1 MASFDLSLSLRT
13 IDAVPALVRARST
26 DFEELN
32 GRVLGDSENLQAS
45 LDGAAGQFTSILAWD
60 IGTLSAEDRQLWVDT
75 AVALTYAA
83 MVSDMWADHVEE
95 FRDGRDELMEE
106 WRTAVTDREG
116 RVPGK
121 YASSLITSTFPERE
135 WYFWAEE
142 NTCRDLYDEL
152 VDKRENIQGRFDTL
166 WNTYQE
172 HVEEIGDM
180 LEEGPTKANV
190 QKLIDGGQANW
201 AFYNLDPNKYTMLV
215 DQNEL
220 TEENAQEWSTELAA
234 YWSGDKPLDDRYH
247 ELMLV
252 MAMIGTNA
260 KQAQNTGSG
269 FRSEEIDFLEAFYTN
284 LEMEGGGHH
293 TGVLSVPAWMEGDH
307 MSGEERAHA
316 LGVLGDGLLTL
327 SDEDLGGGYDLLP
340 QSVRRA
346 AEGPFLHLP
355 GENEMPYHLV
365 SYQED
370 ARALSQ
376 LLRYTDDELQGGD
389 AFSTNLTLGAGAYMH
404 YWGAEGEDG
413 WVVSEELAPLVE
425 VGTRNEDANHYIL
438 TGEYPNGKTE
448 IPGLPE
454 LAPHERTNAVEG
466 ILTYEWHDDGATAR
480 GLVDWMAEDAL
491 SEDDEVRERAGTA
504 FAGFMETITEPEMY
518 EQLIN
523 TGVHVTEGDNE
534 YEDAVFTQFNTEL
547 GLGLVDV
554 FDANIYSF
562 ATSDVWE
569 SENLPVEGVGAFDP
583 ESGTARLGAEER
595 ARFMHYLM
603 GGDESAARLIQSVD
617 VYQQIE
623 TAAFLENGRPED
635 NARGLGTLQGLLEEA
650 TGRDAQ
656 DRKEDLGDQVDRDK
670 AIAEFFVGEATGLSK
685 KIPLIGTAVSKGMAL
700 GGDGIV
706 DAIIDGDYEVV
717 PRGATYSGEIN
728 RVRNFEVEA
737 LEYVAH
743 NDPSK
748 FNEVRYNGDFQDLIE
763 GGVVTVRQDGRV
775 LDAED
780 ITDDFTFDSDVTVS
794 VEKNSDNWNE
804 GFRQDGGR
812 WSMDASMGN
821 VIGDVPFTTSDGR
834 TYPGDTRVG
843 QFTGEFDRAYEDVR
857 SYFDPDQRGDDDG
870 E

>member
-13 IDAVPALVRARST
+13 IDAVPALVRARAT

-60 IGTLSAEDRQLWVDT
+60 ISALSAEDRQLWVDT

-106 WRTAVTDREG
+106 WRTAVTEREG

-215 DQNEL
+215 DRNEL

-284 LEMEGGGHH
+284 LEMEGGGHS

-370 ARALSQ
+370 ARALSH
-376 LLRYTDDELQGGD
+376 LLRHTDDELRGGD

-404 YWGAEGEDG
+404 YWGAEGENG

-425 VGTRNEDANHYIL
+425 VGTRNEDANHYVL

-504 FAGFMETITEPEMY
+504 AAGFVETVTTAEMQKALTDTGVDVGDSKDASFTEFNPELADAFAGVFDSYIFSFAESVIEDADNE
-518 EQLIN
+518 LI
-523 TGVHVTEGDNE
+523 TGVGDYNPETGGFNIGIQERAAYMQYLMGDEAAATRVINSASAYEYAATELYIATGDNE
-534 YEDAVFTQFNTEL
+534 VASLGPATLHSLIETGISMELADRVGDDKAAQERREELYGFALGEAGKLAEKIPVMGAVINKGL
-547 GLGLVDV
+547 GLGSDSIVEYLAASDV
-554 FDANIYSF
+554 EIVPHVPGNGNDNEETRRINQQTEFLAHILDSGNEAVLKGPGEAHMEDLERYGIVSYREDGSIRVETDRGRWNVTDEPGGGTTDAANALHAALNSTLIDPSNREPANGNTLYNEF
-562 ATSDVWE
+562 ATPYNTRYDLVQE
-569 SENLPVEGVGAFDP
+569 LGRREP
-583 ESGTARLGAEER
+583 E
-595 ARFMHYLM
+595 
-603 GGDESAARLIQSVD
+603 GDE
-617 VYQQIE
+617 
-623 TAAFLENGRPED
+623 
-635 NARGLGTLQGLLEEA
+635 
-650 TGRDAQ
+650 
-656 DRKEDLGDQVDRDK
+656 
-670 AIAEFFVGEATGLSK
+670 
-685 KIPLIGTAVSKGMAL
+685 
-700 GGDGIV
+700 
-706 DAIIDGDYEVV
+706 
-717 PRGATYSGEIN
+717 
-728 RVRNFEVEA
+728 
-737 LEYVAH
+737 
-743 NDPSK
+743 
-748 FNEVRYNGDFQDLIE
+748 
-763 GGVVTVRQDGRV
+763 
-775 LDAED
+775 
-780 ITDDFTFDSDVTVS
+780 
-794 VEKNSDNWNE
+794 
-804 GFRQDGGR
+804 
-812 WSMDASMGN
+812 
-821 VIGDVPFTTSDGR
+821 
-834 TYPGDTRVG
+834 
-843 QFTGEFDRAYEDVR
+843 
-857 SYFDPDQRGDDDG
+857 
-870 E
+870 